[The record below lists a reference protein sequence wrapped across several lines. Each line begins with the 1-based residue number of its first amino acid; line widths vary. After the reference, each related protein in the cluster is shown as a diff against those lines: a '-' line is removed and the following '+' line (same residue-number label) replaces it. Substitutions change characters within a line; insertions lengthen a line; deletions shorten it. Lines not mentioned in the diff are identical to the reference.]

1 MCATP
6 PPWCA
11 RLAASL
17 VASGRVEEGREIA
30 TAFGGVARETAL
42 DTLAEL
48 ERDPDPAL
56 AQGARRLRGRV
67 AIAVGPTVTIGLLGP
82 TQLLRAGVSLDHEH
96 WRRRRVREL
105 LAFVVHHRQTTRDK
119 VLGALWPDLPESA
132 ARRNLRV
139 TLTYLQTVLE
149 PDRVRDEPPFYLQV
163 DQDIIRVLGPPHVQT
178 DLRALEEFVA
188 AAEAA
193 TATGDLGGATDEY
206 ERALA
211 VWRGDYLEE
220 FADSEWAGLRATA
233 CATMRSGRSCA
244 PRTSRSVPAA
254 TRPRSRPPRRRS

>member
-1 MCATP
+1 MCRSTTSIGAG
-6 PPWCA
+6 
-11 RLAASL
+11 AAY
-17 VASGRVEEGREIA
+17 
-30 TAFGGVARETAL
+30 
-42 DTLAEL
+42 
-48 ERDPDPAL
+48 
-56 AQGARRLRGRV
+56 
-67 AIAVGPTVTIGLLGP
+67 
-82 TQLLRAGVSLDHEH
+82 
-96 WRRRRVREL
+96 REL

-206 ERALA
+206 ERGARGLARRLSGGVRRFRVGGTRRDSVRNYAVGSFVRAANVALGA
-211 VWRGDYLEE
+211 GRNETAITAAEKTLVIEPWSEEAFRVLIAARYAAGDRVGATRAFEQCDAMLE
-220 FADSEWAGLRATA
+220 DLGV
-233 CATMRSGRSCA
+233 GRS
-244 PRTSRSVPAA
+244 PQTEML
-254 TRPRSRPPRRRS
+254 RRSLDAAEGSHDSRRETR

>member
-1 MCATP
+1 M
-6 PPWCA
+6 
-11 RLAASL
+11 
-17 VASGRVEEGREIA
+17 
-30 TAFGGVARETAL
+30 
-42 DTLAEL
+42 
-48 ERDPDPAL
+48 
-56 AQGARRLRGRV
+56 
-67 AIAVGPTVTIGLLGP
+67 
-82 TQLLRAGVSLDHEH
+82 
-96 WRRRRVREL
+96 
-105 LAFVVHHRQTTRDK
+105 
-119 VLGALWPDLPESA
+119 
-132 ARRNLRV
+132 

-220 FADSEWAGLRATA
+220 FADSEWAGLARDSVRNYAVGSFVRAANVALGAGRNETA
-233 CATMRSGRSCA
+233 ITAAERTLVIEPWSEEAFRVLIAARFAAGDRVGAMRAFEQCDAMLEDLGVGRS
-244 PRTSRSVPAA
+244 PETEML
-254 TRPRSRPPRRRS
+254 RRSLDAAEGSHDSRRETR